1 MVRQW
6 CWGQNDQD
14 LGSGLWI
21 ATIDVD
27 RSHLYSTR
35 PSSFTKASVS
45 ILMRGRQNGKMLGP
59 RNKQSHTAL
68 PRAPKRCLH
77 PSPPP
82 HSRYPSN
89 RRPRWCCKSMGHAN
103 QKQHPRLKWPQT
115 DSLRPHMPSRRRTPS
130 HHLLP
135 RRHRPPLGSHRRQN
149 NGRPNPPQKR
159 RPSTRPA
166 PHRMDLRQRQ
176 HLQHQTM
183 EMPRRRLHAEFRR
196 PERHHQHSIR
206 ERR

>member
-6 CWGQNDQD
+6 CWRQDDKD
-14 LGSGLWI
+14 LGSGFWI
-21 ATIDVD
+21 ATADID

-35 PSSFTKASVS
+35 PRRFTKTSIS
-45 ILMRGRQNGKMLGP
+45 ILMRRRQDGEMLGF
-59 RNKQSHTAL
+59 RNKQGHTAL
-68 PRAPKRCLH
+68 PRASKRCLH
-77 PSPPP
+77 PSHPP
-82 HSRYPSN
+82 HSRHPRN
-89 RRPRWCCKSMGHAN
+89 RRPRRCRKSMGHAN
-103 QKQHPRLKWPQT
+103 QKQHPRPKRAQT
-115 DSLRPHMPSRRRTPS
+115 NSLRPHLPSRRRTPS

-149 NGRPNPPQKR
+149 NGRPNPPQKG
-159 RPSTRPA
+159 RPSTNPA
-166 PHRMDLRQRQ
+166 SHRMDLRQRL

-196 PERHHQHSIR
+196 TKRHHQHSVR

>member
-6 CWGQNDQD
+6 RWRQNDKD
-14 LGSGLWI
+14 LGSGFWI
-21 ATIDVD
+21 ATTNVN

-35 PSSFTKASVS
+35 PCCFTKASIS
-45 ILMRGRQNGKMLGP
+45 ILMRGRQDGEMLGS

-68 PRAPKRCLH
+68 PRSPKRCLH
-77 PSPPP
+77 TSSPS
-82 HSRYPSN
+82 HSRYTSN
-89 RRPRWCCKSMGHAN
+89 RRPRRCRKSMGHEN
-103 QKQHPRLKWPQT
+103 QKQHPRPKRSQT
-115 DSLRPHMPSRRRTPS
+115 DSLRPHLPSRRRTPS

-166 PHRMDLRQRQ
+166 SHRMDIRQRQ
-176 HLQHQTM
+176 HLLHKTM

-196 PERHHQHSIR
+196 TKRHHQHSVR